1 MGREIS
7 RGKNI
12 FKKKM
17 KCLVYTSVSDV
28 INKFVTMKIIFGNR
42 NKSGKI
48 KYLSLKKK
56 TAAEKKETKIKLI

>member
-1 MGREIS
+1 
-7 RGKNI
+7 
-12 FKKKM
+12 M